1 MHPVLFNLW
10 KYPVYSW
17 GLSLA
22 VAFVVAAVYAAMAGK
37 KRGIDPDNVIDVA
50 LFVCIASI
58 VGARLLYVV
67 LNIRSYIDYPISVFY
82 MRDGGL
88 SYFGGLGAGIGVGVL
103 YCRRQKISIGKM
115 ADLAGP
121 AVSIGYAIARIGCLL
136 NGCCYGRASEVPWA
150 LAAGPG
156 GMLRHPTQIYASISS
171 VIIFFLLRAAEP
183 KKKFEGQILWLYAGL
198 YSVARFVV
206 EFWRVGT
213 RDYFAPFTATQILC
227 VLLAVLPFGVIRVKA
242 RAATSVEPG
251 MPGAAGPSARA

>member
-22 VAFVVAAVYAAMAGK
+22 VAFVVGTVYAAMIGK
-37 KRGIDPDNVIDVA
+37 KRGVDPDNVIDLA

-58 VGARLLYVV
+58 VGARLLYIL
-67 LNIRSYIDYPISVFY
+67 LNIKSYIDYPVSVFY

-103 YCRRQKISIGKM
+103 YCRRQKISVGKM
-115 ADLAGP
+115 ADVVAP
-121 AVSIGYAIARIGCLL
+121 AVPIGYAIVRVGCLL
-136 NGCCYGRASEVPWA
+136 NGCCYGHVSEAPWA

-156 GMLRHPTQIYASISS
+156 SMLRHPVQLYAAISS

-198 YSVARFVV
+198 YCVARFVV

-213 RDYFAPFTATQILC
+213 RDYFAPFTATQVLC
-227 VLLAVLPFGVIRVKA
+227 VLLAVFAFGVIRVKT
-242 RAATSVEPG
+242 RAAAPIRPG

>member
-1 MHPVLFNLW
+1 LW

-22 VAFVVAAVYAAMAGK
+22 VAFVVGTVYAAITGK
-37 KRGIDPDNVIDVA
+37 KRGIDPDNVIDLA

-58 VGARLLYVV
+58 VGARLVYVL
-67 LNIRSYIDYPISVFY
+67 LNIRSYIDYPVSVFY

-115 ADLAGP
+115 ADLAAP
-121 AVSIGYAIARIGCLL
+121 AVAIGYAIARIGCLL
-136 NGCCYGRASEVPWA
+136 NGCCYGHISEVPWA

-156 GMLRHPTQIYASISS
+156 DILRHPTQLYAAILS
-171 VIIFFLLRAAEP
+171 VVIFFLLRAAEP
-183 KKKFEGQILWLYAGL
+183 KKKFVGQILWLYVGL
-198 YSVARFVV
+198 YSAARFLV

-213 RDYFAPFTATQILC
+213 RDYFAPFTSTQILC
-227 VLLAVLPFGVIRVKA
+227 VLLAVFAFGVIRVKT
-242 RAATSVEPG
+242 RAAAPIRPD
-251 MPGAAGPSARA
+251 MPGAAGPSAQA

>member
-1 MHPVLFNLW
+1 LW

-22 VAFVVAAVYAAMAGK
+22 VAFVVGTVYAAMIGK
-37 KRGIDPDNVIDVA
+37 KRGVDPDNVIDLA
-50 LFVCIASI
+50 LFACIGSI
-58 VGARLLYVV
+58 IGARLLYIL
-67 LNIRSYIDYPISVFY
+67 LNIRSYIDYPVSVFY

-103 YCRRQKISIGKM
+103 YCRRQKISVGKM
-115 ADLAGP
+115 ADVVAP
-121 AVSIGYAIARIGCLL
+121 AVPIGYAIVRVGCLL
-136 NGCCYGRASEVPWA
+136 NGCCYGHVSEAPWA

-156 GMLRHPTQIYASISS
+156 SMLRHPVQLYAAISS

-198 YSVARFVV
+198 YCVARFVV

-213 RDYFAPFTATQILC
+213 RDYFAPFTATQVLC
-227 VLLAVLPFGVIRVKA
+227 VLLAVFAFGVIRVKT
-242 RAATSVEPG
+242 RAAAPIRPG

>member
-22 VAFVVAAVYAAMAGK
+22 VAFVVGTVYAAWIGK
-37 KRGIDPDNVIDVA
+37 KKGVDPDNVIDLA

-58 VGARLLYVV
+58 VGARLLYVM
-67 LNIRSYIDYPISVFY
+67 LNIRSYVDYPMSVFY

-115 ADLAGP
+115 ADIVAP
-121 AVSIGYAIARIGCLL
+121 AITIGYAIVRVGCLL
-136 NGCCYGRASEVPWA
+136 NGCCYGRISEVPWA

-156 GMLRHPTQIYASISS
+156 DVLRHPTQLYAAISS
-171 VIIFFLLRAAEP
+171 VVIFFLLKAAEP
-183 KKKFEGQILWLYAGL
+183 KKKFEGQILWLYVGL
-198 YSVARFVV
+198 YSVARFIV

-227 VLLAVLPFGVIRVKA
+227 VLLAVFAFGVLRVKT
-242 RAATSVEPG
+242 RTAAPIGSG

>member
-10 KYPVYSW
+10 KYPVYAW
-17 GLSLA
+17 GLALA
-22 VAFVVAAVYAAMAGK
+22 VAFVIGTVYAAMIGK
-37 KRGIDPDNVIDVA
+37 KRGVNPDHVIDLA

-58 VGARLLYVV
+58 VGARLLYIL
-67 LNIRSYIDYPISVFY
+67 LNIKSYIDYPVSVFY

-103 YCRRQKISIGKM
+103 YCRRQKISVGKM
-115 ADLAGP
+115 ADVVAP
-121 AVSIGYAIARIGCLL
+121 AVPIGYAIVRVGCLL
-136 NGCCYGRASEVPWA
+136 NGCCYGHVSEAPWA

-156 GMLRHPTQIYASISS
+156 SMLRHPVQLYAAISS

-198 YSVARFVV
+198 YCVARFVV

-213 RDYFAPFTATQILC
+213 RDYFAPFTATQVLC
-227 VLLAVLPFGVIRVKA
+227 VLLAVFAFGVIRVKT
-242 RAATSVEPG
+242 RAAAPIRPG

>member
-1 MHPVLFNLW
+1 
-10 KYPVYSW
+10 
-17 GLSLA
+17 
-22 VAFVVAAVYAAMAGK
+22 
-37 KRGIDPDNVIDVA
+37 VIDLA

-58 VGARLLYVV
+58 VGARLLYIL
-67 LNIRSYIDYPISVFY
+67 LNIKSYIDYPVSVFY

-103 YCRRQKISIGKM
+103 YCRRQKISVGKM
-115 ADLAGP
+115 ADVVAP
-121 AVSIGYAIARIGCLL
+121 AVPIGYAIVRVGCLL
-136 NGCCYGRASEVPWA
+136 NGCCYGHVSEAPWA

-156 GMLRHPTQIYASISS
+156 SMLRHPVQLYAAISS

-198 YSVARFVV
+198 YCVARFVV

-213 RDYFAPFTATQILC
+213 RDYFAPFTATQVLC
-227 VLLAVLPFGVIRVKA
+227 VLLAVFAFGVIRVKT
-242 RAATSVEPG
+242 RAAAPIRPG

>member
-22 VAFVVAAVYAAMAGK
+22 VAFVVGTVYAAITGK
-37 KRGIDPDNVIDVA
+37 KRGIDPDNVIDLA

-58 VGARLLYVV
+58 VGARLLYVL
-67 LNIRSYIDYPISVFY
+67 LNIRSYIDYPVSVFY

-103 YCRRQKISIGKM
+103 YCLRQKISIGKM
-115 ADLAGP
+115 ADLAAP
-121 AVSIGYAIARIGCLL
+121 AVAIGYAIARVGCLL
-136 NGCCYGRASEVPWA
+136 NGCCYGHISEVPWA

-156 GMLRHPTQIYASISS
+156 DILRHPTQLYAAILS
-171 VIIFFLLRAAEP
+171 VIIFFLLRVAEP
-183 KKKFEGQILWLYAGL
+183 KKKFVGQILWLYVGL

-213 RDYFAPFTATQILC
+213 RDYFAPFTSTQILC
-227 VLLAVLPFGVIRVKA
+227 VLLAVFAFGVIRVKT
-242 RAATSVEPG
+242 RAAAPIRPD